1 MLAIAGY
8 LPGRALGNADNFHHV
23 FFECDYQP
31 VTYTLGIGYHY
42 MFTNYFGAGA
52 SLGFLG
58 DNTLANGLID
68 VLGYIIDSD
77 YDPYDPYYEAKS
89 FPNSA
94 FYFQPSLYVSTPQL
108 HISQSVGIG
117 ASMMPWLRMSTNH
130 YASDHVYINGQDI
143 EKVYR
148 CRTFSVGVRVGLT
161 LYINE
166 MGISLGYTISN
177 TDVMREYRSNGRG
190 STSKP
195 AQGFYIDV
203 AFNF

>member
-8 LPGRALGNADNFHHV
+8 LPGRALGNAENFHHV

-58 DNTLANGLID
+58 D
-68 VLGYIIDSD
+68 
-77 YDPYDPYYEAKS
+77 
-89 FPNSA
+89 
-94 FYFQPSLYVSTPQL
+94 
-108 HISQSVGIG
+108 
-117 ASMMPWLRMSTNH
+117 
-130 YASDHVYINGQDI
+130 
-143 EKVYR
+143 
-148 CRTFSVGVRVGLT
+148 
-161 LYINE
+161 
-166 MGISLGYTISN
+166 TISN

-190 STSKP
+190 SRSKP
-195 AQGFYIDV
+195 VQGFYIDV